1 MFSHCENFSFA
12 EKNMKRRLLPYRS
25 GINAHVPI
33 TPELILVWA
42 IIRQMRLQIELFYP
56 REKTRWN

>member
-1 MFSHCENFSFA
+1 
-12 EKNMKRRLLPYRS
+12 MKRRLLPYRS

>member
-1 MFSHCENFSFA
+1 
-12 EKNMKRRLLPYRS
+12 MKHLPYRS
-25 GINAHVPI
+25 GMRAVVPL

-42 IIRQMRLQIELFYP
+42 IIRQMRLQLELFQP